1 MTSIADIQKKFLE
14 KLENKFK
21 GSITRAKL
29 MRIFSDFDRDG
40 DGFIT
45 LAEFRQSIEMSGNA
59 LSPLE
64 TEFLFHFW
72 DTMAEQ
78 QPAQGAIEI
87 AVAVADLV
95 ASVPQYGGGFR
106 SGDEGFK
113 AKGAK
118 GNLPSQEGGIFGGGS
133 YEADAA
139 NVPMDS
145 YRPAAAPV
153 APGAAPSM
161 EVPVSR
167 PKGNQSSI
175 AGGIFGSEGA
185 AQAAPTSNRSNNKSN
200 QSSIPGGIFGEG
212 PAISAPAPKKFNSNQ
227 SSIPGGIFG

>member
-29 MRIFSDFDRDG
+29 MRIFTDFDRDG

-87 AVAVADLV
+87 QVAVSDLV
-95 ASVPQYGGGFR
+95 ASVPEYNGGFR

-113 AKGAK
+113 AKGGR

-139 NVPMDS
+139 QSPS
-145 YRPAAAPV
+145 SGYRPAPAPAV
-153 APGAAPSM
+153 PMAAPSM
-161 EVPVSR
+161 EPAINK

-175 AGGIFGSEGA
+175 AGGIFGGMD
-185 AQAAPTSNRSNNKSN
+185 AAPAPQSSRQSSNRSN

-212 PAISAPAPKKFNSNQ
+212 PAVSAPVAKKFNSNA